1 MTNLRHRIPPSA
13 RFVARGRIRLPLFVG
28 LLALARA
35 GIAAH
40 DAPAPLP
47 VENFAVVGIETTPAR
62 PAVAK
67 WLTHLPAHVQIPNAQ
82 LRVVA
87 SPVGGRAG
95 ATCPKES
102 CESAPGPLSI
112 SRATMLPLLS
122 NTMSSLYSALVGLM
136 SRSK

>member
-1 MTNLRHRIPPSA
+1 MTSLRHRIPPTA
-13 RFVARGRIRLPLFVG
+13 RAVARGRIRLPLLVC
-28 LLALARA
+28 LLALARV

-47 VENFAVVGIETTPAR
+47 AQDFAAVGIETTPAR

-87 SPVGGRAG
+87 SPVGGLVTAV
-95 ATCPKES
+95 
-102 CESAPGPLSI
+102 
-112 SRATMLPLLS
+112 
-122 NTMSSLYSALVGLM
+122 LVGPGDPVDEGL
-136 SRSK
+136 